1 MTAWVLGGRDPTE
14 VKLSVQRRLEV
25 EEERL
30 AALEDSM
37 KASKHLTAGM
47 DSILASFESKL
58 SKLEGTILPVYQ
70 ETENLQR
77 RQENIDMTLSALD
90 HVIAFYKVADEV
102 EKTVESGPTLGEA
115 GSLEHYLHTMSRL
128 KGALDYFERHNPQSL
143 ELENVKSRYEK
154 GGEALSREFRDL
166 VEKYSKAIPPPQL
179 LDAIALEDD
188 QSMDSNRDDFASLH
202 PFPEDVQTN
211 LIQIAE
217 WLNLNDHDQFLH
229 VYAAERGKV
238 VMQSLDQLKHH
249 RKSMSGG
256 SVRQLKVSPSLPR
269 KFSSPMVMEGGSG
282 TPTGKKVSRIQSSLN
297 RKFSSFSHRME
308 AATGLA
314 VGRRSL
320 GGAAIQEDAAGE
332 WEVDTFCLCVTALQR
347 LMKSEQVLMV
357 GIIPPQYQKAVFER
371 IVKESMASV
380 ITDGEAIIGRV
391 KSAVS
396 NNDFLAIMSLFYI
409 IRNLMSLKPQMDR
422 TLEGSDVGIRSKY
435 NSLINQFFATG
446 SMALDGFVDGIRSDA
461 TTKEKMPRDGTVF
474 QLTSNVILF
483 LEQLLDYIET
493 ISAILTQDTSYNQTL
508 LRLPRKISVNDRNHA
523 LVGLYIKKVL
533 VQLNLTLVNK
543 SDTYSDAFLK
553 AIFRLNNNEYILKSL
568 QKCGLL
574 DVVQLAEPEC
584 EENYNA
590 MILEQKRLYSQSWGR
605 VLNYIWSP
613 DDIPTAILMAP
624 GRLSD
629 KYCRIIKEKFA
640 GFNKEI
646 EDIATTQRSYSV
658 PDVELRESLKRDN
671 KEYILPKYNSFY
683 EKYVNVA
690 FTKHPEKYV
699 KYTPAQVSALIDCF
713 FDAAA

>member
-30 AALEDSM
+30 ATLEESL
-37 KASKHLTAGM
+37 KASKHLTSGM

-128 KGALDYFERHNPQSL
+128 KGALDYFERHNPQSI
-143 ELENVKSRYEK
+143 ELENVKTRYEK

-166 VEKYSKAIPPPQL
+166 VERHSKAIPPPQL
-179 LDAIALEDD
+179 LDAIVLEDD
-188 QSMDSNRDDFASLH
+188 QSVDSNRDDFASLH

-217 WLNLNDHDQFLH
+217 WLNLNDHDHFLH
-229 VYAAERGKV
+229 VYGVERGKV

-269 KFSSPMVMEGGSG
+269 KFSSPMVMESGSG

-297 RKFSSFSHRME
+297 RKFSSLSHRME
-308 AATGLA
+308 AATGLT

-320 GGAAIQEDAAGE
+320 GGAIQEDAAGE

-357 GIIPPQYQKAVFER
+357 GIIPPHFQKPVFER

-422 TLEGSDVGIRSKY
+422 TLDGSDVGIRSKY
-435 NSLINQFFATG
+435 NSLINQFFGTG

-483 LEQLLDYIET
+483 LEQLLDYVET

-508 LRLPRKISVNDRNHA
+508 LRCPRKISVNDRSHA
-523 LVGLYIKKVL
+523 LVGIYIRKVL
-533 VQLNLTLVNK
+533 IQLNLTLVNK
-543 SDTYSDAFLK
+543 SETYPDAFLK